1 MVKWVEC
8 KPFGGPEGTTILV
21 NLDQVVSLSGNDRS
35 TVVRY
40 AGHPDSEF
48 VVEGSPRDLLLKQ
61 VAVPDA

>member
-1 MVKWVEC
+1 MTKWVEC
-8 KPFGGPEGTTILV
+8 KPFGGADDATILV

-48 VVEGSPRDLLLKQ
+48 VVEGSPRDILSKPAL
-61 VAVPDA
+61 D